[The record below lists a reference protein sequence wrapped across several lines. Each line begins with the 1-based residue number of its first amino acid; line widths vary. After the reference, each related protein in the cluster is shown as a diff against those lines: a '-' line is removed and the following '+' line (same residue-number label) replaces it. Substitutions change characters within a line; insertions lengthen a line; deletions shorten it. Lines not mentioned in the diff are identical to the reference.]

1 MNYFY
6 IYNYNL
12 FVFMKKSIYILII
25 LLFLI
30 IPKDMKAQVGIG
42 TTNPSGALDIT
53 STDNGLLIPRVALT
67 NTTTVLPVLTGT
79 TSELVYNTATIN
91 DVAPGFY
98 YLSTNTGPW
107 VRLATTTAANS
118 WLTTGNTGIIDGTNY
133 IGTAASTDVDVAF
146 RRNNTA
152 AGKIGTSNTSFG
164 LRAASNNGSTN
175 NTAFGVNAL
184 TNSTNAAASNNVAIG
199 WGAMDNLGA
208 NNTAQCV
215 AVGANAFG
223 SATTNSN
230 SVAIGYNAAQA
241 TSTGI
246 DNTAVGAGAL
256 NNNVVGQQSTAVG
269 RNALF
274 GSTGS
279 FNVGIGYAA
288 GTNIGAGSNNTCI
301 GYQSDVSLGL
311 TNGSAI
317 GNGALCTVSN
327 TMKFG
332 NATVTNNY
340 FSNTVNA
347 VTFTASSDLR
357 YKKKISPISPS
368 LYILN
373 KLQPVNYYFKTEEE
387 LTAEKIK
394 SIAFGGDKT
403 YERHVGF
410 IAQEVEK
417 LVPEVVHTDA
427 EGYKS
432 IDYSKF
438 SPFIIK
444 AIQEQQLLI
453 EQLLKTNEKLLK
465 DNQEILKRLEA
476 LEKK

>member
-1 MNYFY
+1 
-6 IYNYNL
+6 
-12 FVFMKKSIYILII
+12 MKKSISILII
-25 LLFLI
+25 FFILI
-30 IPKDMKAQVGIG
+30 VSNDMTAQVGIG
-42 TTNPSGALDIT
+42 TTNPYSALDIT
-53 STDNGLLIPRVALT
+53 STNNGLLIPRVALT
-67 NTTTVLPVLTGT
+67 NTSTVLPILTGKA
-79 TSELVYNTATIN
+79 SELVYNTATTG
-91 DVAPGFY
+91 DVTPGFY
-98 YLSTNTGPW
+98 YLSADTGPW
-107 VRLATTTAANS
+107 VRLATTTANS
-118 WLTTGNTGIIDGTNY
+118 WLITGNTGIVDGTNF
-133 IGTAASTDVDVAF
+133 IGTAALTNVDVAF

-152 AGKIGTSNTSFG
+152 AGKIGTTNTSFG
-164 LRAASNNGSTN
+164 LLAASNNGSTH
-175 NTAFGVNAL
+175 NTAIGVNAL
-184 TNSTNAAASNNVAIG
+184 TNSTNASSSNNVAIG
-199 WGAMDNLGA
+199 FGAMDNLGG

-215 AVGANAFG
+215 AVGVNAFG

-230 SVAIGYNAAQA
+230 SVAIGYNAAQG

-246 DNTAVGAGAL
+246 DNTAIGSGAL
-256 NNNVVGQQSTAVG
+256 NNNSTGQQSTAVG

-279 FNVGIGYAA
+279 FNIGIGYAA
-288 GTNIGAGSNNTCI
+288 GYNIGAGTNNTCI
-301 GYQSDVSLGL
+301 GYQSDISSGL
-311 TNGSAI
+311 TNGTAI

-332 NATVTNNY
+332 NASVTNNY

-357 YKKKISPISPS
+357 YKKEISPISPS
-368 LYILN
+368 LDILS

-403 YERHVGF
+403 HERQVGF

-453 EQLLKTNEKLLK
+453 EQLMKTNEKLLK

>member
-1 MNYFY
+1 
-6 IYNYNL
+6 
-12 FVFMKKSIYILII
+12 MKKSTYILIV

-30 IPKDMKAQVGIG
+30 ITKDMKAQVGIG

-79 TSELVYNTATIN
+79 TSELVYNTANIN
-91 DVAPGFY
+91 DVTPGFY

-107 VRLATTTAANS
+107 VRLATTATNS
-118 WLTTGNTGIIDGTNY
+118 WLITGNTGIIDGTNY
-133 IGTAASTDVDVAF
+133 IGTAASTNIDVAF
-146 RRNNTA
+146 RRNNVA

-164 LRAASNNGSTN
+164 LLAASSNGSTN
-175 NTAFGVNAL
+175 KTAFGVNAL

-199 WGAMDNLGA
+199 WGAMDNLGS

-246 DNTAVGAGAL
+246 DNTAIGSGAL

-288 GTNIGAGSNNTCI
+288 GTNIGAGTNNTCI
-301 GYQSDVSLGL
+301 GYQSDVSSGL

-317 GNGALCTVSN
+317 GNGASCTVSN

-332 NATVTNNY
+332 NASVTNNY

-357 YKKKISPISPS
+357 YKKKIIPISPS
-368 LYILN
+368 LDILN
-373 KLQPVNYYFKTEEE
+373 KLQPVKYYFKTEEE

-394 SIAFGGDKT
+394 SIAFGGDKAH
-403 YERHVGF
+403 ERQVGF

>member
-1 MNYFY
+1 
-6 IYNYNL
+6 
-12 FVFMKKSIYILII
+12 MKKSISI
-25 LLFLI
+25 LLILFFLI
-30 IPKDMKAQVGIG
+30 VQNDMKAQVGIG
-42 TTNPSGALDIT
+42 TTNPYGALDIT
-53 STDNGLLIPRVALT
+53 STDNGLLIPRVSLT
-67 NTTTVLPVLTGT
+67 ATTTVLPVLNGRS
-79 TSELVYNTATIN
+79 SELVYNIATVN
-91 DVAPGFY
+91 DVTPGFY

-107 VRLATTTAANS
+107 VRLATTTANS
-118 WLTTGNTGIIDGTNY
+118 WLITGNTGIVDGTNY
-133 IGTAASTDVDVAF
+133 IGTAASTNVDVAF

-152 AGKIGTSNTSFG
+152 AGKIGTTNTSFG
-164 LRAASNNGSTN
+164 LLAASNNGSTN

-184 TNSTNAAASNNVAIG
+184 SNSTNAAASNNVAIG
-199 WGAMDNLGA
+199 YGAMDNLST

-230 SVAIGYNAAQA
+230 SVAIGYNAAQG

-246 DNTAVGAGAL
+246 DNTAVGAFAL
-256 NNNVVGQQSTAVG
+256 NDNSTGQQSTALG
-269 RNALF
+269 RNALY

-279 FNVGIGYAA
+279 FNIGIGYAA
-288 GTNIGAGSNNTCI
+288 GTSIAAGTNNTCL
-301 GYQSDVSLGL
+301 GYQSNTSAGI
-311 TNGSAI
+311 TNGTAI
-317 GNGALCTVSN
+317 GNGAVCTVSN

-357 YKKKISPISPS
+357 YKKEISPISPS
-368 LYILN
+368 LAILN

-387 LTAEKIK
+387 LTSEKIK
-394 SIAFGGDKT
+394 SVAFSGDKNH
-403 YERHVGF
+403 ERQVGF

>member
-1 MNYFY
+1 
-6 IYNYNL
+6 
-12 FVFMKKSIYILII
+12 MKKISILII
-25 LLFLI
+25 LLQLI
-30 IPKDMKAQVGIG
+30 VPNNMTAQVGIG
-42 TTNPSGALDIT
+42 TIDPYAALDIT

-67 NTTTVLPVLTGT
+67 STTTVLPVLTGR
-79 TSELVYNTATIN
+79 TSELVYNTATVS
-91 DVAPGFY
+91 DVTPGFY

-107 VRLATTTAANS
+107 VRLGTAATNS
-118 WLTTGNTGIIDGTNY
+118 WLITGNTGIVDGTNY
-133 IGTAASTDVDVAF
+133 IGTAASTNVDVAF
-146 RRNNTA
+146 RRNNVA
-152 AGKIGTSNTSFG
+152 AGKIGTTNTSFG
-164 LRAASNNGSTN
+164 LLAASNNNSTN

-184 TNSTNAAASNNVAIG
+184 ANSTNAASSNNVAIG
-199 WGAMDNLGA
+199 YGAMDNLGA
-208 NNTAQCV
+208 NNTAQSV
-215 AVGANAFG
+215 AIGVNAFG

-230 SVAIGYNAAQA
+230 SVAIGYNAAQG

-246 DNTAVGAGAL
+246 DNTAVGAFAL
-256 NNNVVGQQSTAVG
+256 NNNATGQQSTAVG

-279 FNVGIGYAA
+279 FNIGIGYGA
-288 GTNIGAGSNNTCI
+288 GTSIGAGTNNTCI
-301 GYQSDVSLGL
+301 GYQSDVSSGL
-311 TNGSAI
+311 TNSSAI
-317 GNGALCTVSN
+317 GNGAVCTVSN

-332 NATVTNNY
+332 NASITNNY

-357 YKKKISPISPS
+357 YKKEISPVSPS
-368 LYILN
+368 LTILN
-373 KLQPVNYYFKTEEE
+373 KLQPVNYYFKTAEE

-403 YERHVGF
+403 RERQVGF

-417 LVPEVVHTDA
+417 IIPEVVHTDN

-432 IDYSKF
+432 IDYAKF

-453 EQLLKTNEKLLK
+453 EELTKTNEKLLK
-465 DNQEILKRLEA
+465 ANQEILKRLEA
-476 LEKK
+476 IEKK